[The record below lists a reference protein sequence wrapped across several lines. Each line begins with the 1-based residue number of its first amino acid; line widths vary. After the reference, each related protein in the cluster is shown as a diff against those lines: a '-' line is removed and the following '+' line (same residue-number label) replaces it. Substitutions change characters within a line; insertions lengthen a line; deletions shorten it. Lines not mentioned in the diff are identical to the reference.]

1 MHAKD
6 GKVPSYRVKEAYFCA
21 VKVEECAKYNISDY
35 LLLFFLQEL
44 TDIHRVQWIET
55 ADPSFYLSAV
65 LRLSI

>member
-35 LLLFFLQEL
+35 LLLFFF
-44 TDIHRVQWIET
+44 
-55 ADPSFYLSAV
+55 PSGVDGHTSCSV
-65 LRLSI
+65 DRDGRS

>member
-35 LLLFFLQEL
+35 LLLFFSSE
-44 TDIHRVQWIET
+44 DGGMSSV
-55 ADPSFYLSAV
+55 PCCAV
-65 LRLSI
+65 

>member
-35 LLLFFLQEL
+35 LLLFFSSGVDGH
-44 TDIHRVQWIET
+44 TSCSVDR
-55 ADPSFYLSAV
+55 DGRS
-65 LRLSI
+65 